1 MEKGDEPASPLFPLK
16 PWRETEDMKRLKKS
30 ALMNDSKTALF
41 FVLPSLA
48 GFIVFLIVPIFSSF
62 LISFTNYSGSFRQLK
77 LIGLHNYRMILL
89 DEKFWQSVSVTFI
102 FVAAS
107 VVLQLVLGFFFAVL
121 LNQRFRGRTLFR
133 SVIFLPVV
141 LSSIAV
147 CLSFL
152 LLFHPTQGPINNLL
166 KSLSLPPVPWLSDK
180 STALLSIVIVFVWQ
194 SFGYYMIIFLS
205 GLQSI
210 NETLYEA
217 ADMDGASGMDKL
229 LHVTIPVLTP
239 VLFFSLIIAIINA
252 FKAFDHIYIMTGGQ
266 YGGGPA
272 GATSVLSFDIYKNGF
287 LFWQIGYGAAESVV
301 LFAVVLA
308 VTVIQYR
315 MQMKWVHYEVV

>member
-1 MEKGDEPASPLFPLK
+1 LK
-16 PWRETEDMKRLKKS
+16 
-30 ALMNDSKTALF
+30 KTALMDDSRVAWL

-48 GFIVFLIVPIFSSF
+48 GFIVFLVVPIVSSF
-62 LISFTNYSGSFRQLK
+62 LISFTSYSGSFRNIK
-77 LIGLHNYRMILL
+77 LIGLLNYRLILT
-89 DEKFWQSVSVTFI
+89 DQKFWHSVSVTFV
-102 FVAAS
+102 FVAVS
-107 VVLQLVLGFFFAVL
+107 VVCQLLSGFFFAL
-121 LNQRFRGRTLFR
+121 LVNQRIKGRTLFR

-152 LLFHPTQGPINNLL
+152 IMFHPTQGPINMFL
-166 KSLSLPPVPWLSDK
+166 KSLSLRPVPWLSQK
-180 STALLSIVIVFVWQ
+180 STALLTIILVFVWQ

-210 NETLYEA
+210 SETLYEA
-217 ADMDGASGMDKL
+217 ADIDGASGL
-229 LHVTIPVLTP
+229 AALVHVTLPGLTP
-239 VLFFSLIIAIINA
+239 VIFFSVVIAIINA

-287 LFWQIGYGAAESVV
+287 LFWQIGYGGAESVILFLLV
-301 LFAVVLA
+301 LG
-308 VTVIQYR
+308 VTVVQYR
-315 MQMKWVHYEVV
+315 MQMKWVSYDVV